1 MSKPVI
7 AFLGIGLMGG
17 PMARN
22 LLKAGFTL
30 QLWNRTHHRAE
41 NLIADGGLVF
51 DTPDEAVQ
59 GADIII
65 TMLETGQIVD
75 QLLYQSR
82 LIERLQTGT
91 LLIDMSSIPPS
102 LAKEHARQCQTHQLG
117 YLDAPVSGGTA
128 GAEAATLSIMAGGEE
143 IDFDRAAEVFRVL
156 GSQSTHIGPAGSGQL
171 AKCAN
176 QAIVGITIGAV
187 AEALLLAARG
197 GANPAAVREAL
208 LGGFASSRILDLHG
222 QRMLDRHFKPGA
234 TSRVQLKD
242 LRTILDTAREEDLSL
257 PLTEQAYNEYLE
269 LVSKGFEDV
278 DHSGLLLQLEA
289 KNRTKLNR
297 EV

>member
-1 MSKPVI
+1 MSTPIV
-7 AFLGIGLMGG
+7 AFLGIGLMGT
-17 PMARN
+17 PMARH
-22 LLKAGFTL
+22 LLKAGFTVH
-30 QLWNRTHHRAE
+30 LWNRTRHKAE
-41 NLIADGGLVF
+41 NLAADGGLVF
-51 DTPDEAVQ
+51 DHPEDAVA
-59 GADIII
+59 GAQIII

-75 QLLYQSR
+75 SLIYQSGI
-82 LIERLQTGT
+82 LDQLEAGT

-102 LAKEHARQCQTHQLG
+102 LAKSHAQQCQAKQLG

-128 GAEAATLSIMAGGEE
+128 GAEAASLSIMAGGTEE
-143 IDFDRAAEVFRVL
+143 DFKHAEVIFNVL
-156 GSQSTHIGPAGSGQL
+156 GKQSTYIGPAGSGQL

-242 LRTILDTAREEDLSL
+242 LRTILDTAREEELTL

-269 LVSKGFEDV
+269 LASKGLEDV

-297 EV
+297 EI